1 MSLSEFRWHLSQ
13 VVRLGSAKPPC
24 LSSNLRGASNF
35 FFLSSDKHAGVAE
48 SADAQDLKSCGVTT
62 VPVQVWSPAP
72 KRAVALFLC
81 PDLIEQCSMV
91 CKHTELVRR
100 TCISRKYVIVQ
111 KISIGV
117 YSITWLYSQNPI
129 CAKSWSPAPKRAV
142 ALFFVPRL
150 DWATL
155 NGVQVYQK
163 VCVFELKHFVKM
175 FYFAILNEK

>member
-1 MSLSEFRWHLSQ
+1 MSEVFIYKNKYKNIEHVTQKNFIDIFCIKYFTLTKLFDIMSLSEFRWHLSQ
-13 VVRLGSAKPPC
+13 VVRPGSAKPPC

-81 PDLIEQCSMV
+81 PDLIEQRSMV
-91 CKHTELVRR
+91 CKHTELVLR

-117 YSITWLYSQNPI
+117 YSIT
-129 CAKSWSPAPKRAV
+129 
-142 ALFFVPRL
+142 
-150 DWATL
+150 
-155 NGVQVYQK
+155 
-163 VCVFELKHFVKM
+163 
-175 FYFAILNEK
+175 

>member
-13 VVRLGSAKPPC
+13 VVRPGSAKPPC

-72 KRAVALFLC
+72 KRAIALFLC

-100 TCISRKYVIVQ
+100 TCISRNFFSTKNKYNCILDNLIVFPESNLRQ
-111 KISIGV
+111 V
-117 YSITWLYSQNPI
+117 
-129 CAKSWSPAPKRAV
+129 WSPAPKRAI
-142 ALFFVPRL
+142 ALFLLF
-150 DWATL
+150 
-155 NGVQVYQK
+155 
-163 VCVFELKHFVKM
+163 LKTTR
-175 FYFAILNEK
+175 